1 MVGSQ
6 WNTTRGKRGE
16 SKNVCHLLG
25 NFGKR
30 FLTNGTGLENVSEK
44 RNVLELYHLQNT
56 ITLLGND
63 RHFSPSA
70 STGSLALELVNQSGT
85 KNFGRFGQNGKK
97 VISERNYFFSGN
109 EPFHLN
115 SPWNY
120 RVFHTNGKRSK
131 TLSALPWSGYLSAC
145 LSFFVTSCNASIS
158 GVTTEKS
165 RENTSLDNTHY
176 GKNFAAKTLYSASL
190 SF

>member
-1 MVGSQ
+1 MTAIFHLPPQQEAWHLS
-6 WNTTRGKRGE
+6 WLTRVVQKILVVSDKTGKRQYLKG
-16 SKNVCHLLG
+16 
-25 NFGKR
+25 
-30 FLTNGTGLENVSEK
+30 
-44 RNVLELYHLQNT
+44 
-56 ITLLGND
+56 IT
-63 RHFSPSA
+63 
-70 STGSLALELVNQSGT
+70 
-85 KNFGRFGQNGKK
+85 
-97 VISERNYFFSGN
+97 FFPEIFHRD

-165 RENTSLDNTHY
+165 RENTSLFNSQDNTHY